1 MKQLTCEMC
10 GSKDLIKDGGVF
22 VCQSCGC
29 KYSIEEA
36 KKMLIGGTVEVK
48 GTVNVSGTVD
58 VNHSEEIKNLLI
70 RARQFYNDGDIPKSE
85 FYYNKILD
93 IDAQN
98 PDALK
103 GLDIIDKTITEPN
116 LTIKRLA
123 PRPSGEGKTILTL
136 DGIKYKSL
144 NLDYITNLK
153 LPIGDHIISFNRG
166 MVKSEVIYITI
177 KSRKES
183 FAVNFKPG
191 IFSIKTALIKI
202 N

>member
-10 GSKDLIKDGGVF
+10 GSKDLIKDDGVF

-29 KYSIEEA
+29 KYSLEEA
-36 KKMLIGGTVEVK
+36 KKMMIEGTVEVK

-70 RARQFYNDGDIPKSE
+70 RAKQFYNDGDIQKSE

-93 IDAQN
+93 MDAQN
-98 PDALK
+98 PDAFE
-103 GLDIIDKTITEPN
+103 GLDLIDKIIIEPN

-123 PRPSGEGKTILTL
+123 PRPSGESKTILTL

-144 NLDYITNLK
+144 NLDYITTLK
-153 LPIGDHIISFNRG
+153 LPVGDHTISFNRG
-166 MVKSEVIYITI
+166 MLKSKVIYITV
-177 KSRKES
+177 KSRKDS
-183 FAVNFKPG
+183 FTVNLKPG
-191 IFSIKTALIKI
+191 VFSIKTTLIKVK
-202 N
+202 